1 MGYYRDNRRRYRGNE
16 GNKGIDSQ
24 RSKDINDDDFSAL
37 AQSALER
44 IKSGEDLEDLE
55 RLKKVFKKAVPW
67 GIRNYLGVYMTRLWL
82 QKHGTELPPRAY
94 GAPTQASIAGK
105 DDGTDRGERTRHEFA
120 SANIDEERQGTKP
133 QWEPREQR
141 EPRDSGETKRA
152 TIPAEEAATVYIGVG
167 RTRRVSKGNI
177 ITLLAKVAGLDRAR
191 IGEIR
196 ILDSYTFVQLYAVDA
211 DSVIAKLDG
220 YEFHG
225 KGLSVGYSRKDQ
237 DE

>member
-1 MGYYRDNRRRYRGNE
+1 LNEENEMSYHRDNRRRYRGD
-16 GNKGIDSQ
+16 GG
-24 RSKDINDDDFSAL
+24 SKVIDINDDDFSAL

-44 IKSGEDLEDLE
+44 IRSGEDLEDLE
-55 RLKKVFKKAVPW
+55 RLKKVFKKTVPW

-82 QKHGTELPPRAY
+82 QKHGKDLPPR
-94 GAPTQASIAGK
+94 GMPTPTAGK
-105 DDGTDRGERTRHEFA
+105 DGGTELDAGTLAPESRR
-120 SANIDEERQGTKP
+120 AN
-133 QWEPREQR
+133 
-141 EPRDSGETKRA
+141 
-152 TIPAEEAATVYIGVG
+152 IPAEESATVYIGIG
-167 RTRRVSKGNI
+167 RTRHVSKGNI
-177 ITLLAKVAGLDRAR
+177 ITLLAKVAELDRAR

-211 DSVIAKLDG
+211 DDVIAKLDG

>member
-1 MGYYRDNRRRYRGNE
+1 MSYHRDNRRRYRNDGGNRV
-16 GNKGIDSQ
+16 IQ
-24 RSKDINDDDFSAL
+24 DDDFIAL

-55 RLKKVFKKAVPW
+55 RLKKVFKKTVPW

-82 QKHGTELPPRAY
+82 QKHGKELPSRGTTTAARSESTNHEASTL
-94 GAPTQASIAGK
+94 APVREGEAG
-105 DDGTDRGERTRHEFA
+105 TL
-120 SANIDEERQGTKP
+120 
-133 QWEPREQR
+133 PRESR
-141 EPRDSGETKRA
+141 RA
-152 TIPAEEAATVYIGVG
+152 NIPAEESATVYIGIG

-177 ITLLAKVAGLDRAR
+177 ITLLAKVAELDRAR

-196 ILDSYTFVQLYAVDA
+196 ILDSYTFVQLYADDA
-211 DSVIAKLDG
+211 DDVIAKLDG

-225 KGLSVGYSRKDQ
+225 KGLSVGYSRKEQ